1 MAYEEDGVIEE
12 TNDEDFYGT
21 PSVEEDYNIV
31 SKKQYSE
38 NTGVPKEDIISKEVG
53 VIYGK
58 PPKDKPSDAALK
70 MFEEWKGIEN
80 NIRNQLGWFDPSE
93 LPNKLNSDW
102 DDEYKKR
109 TGLSWKLMEAYATK
123 QELNSRK
130 EFMSQKLGG
139 YKSMFSSIE
148 RDVSAAKS
156 MWKTQRAKQ
165 LKEEEKKL
173 QMAREA
179 EANPVLNLYNK
190 AKAGDMEAWNELYN
204 MQRSSE
210 LAEEAER
217 ERKMRIEAAKP
228 VKMTKLN
235 QYESREKERELKA
248 LAKEVADAKDT
259 MRMRKP
265 PEKPTKEDLAS
276 FKEAEDEY
284 LKAKNEYDSVNN
296 EYRSWLS
303 RFEGEDISDEQKVE
317 DKTPIVKTLTA
328 AALNK
333 YRTAA
338 KKLGASR
345 YDTDAVAARLAMK
358 DGYSI
363 PEREK

>member
-1 MAYEEDGVIEE
+1 MFSEDIE
-12 TNDEDFYGT
+12 NED
-21 PSVEEDYNIV
+21 SAIV
-31 SKKQYSE
+31 SKDEYSE
-38 NTGVPKEDIISKEVG
+38 NTGVPKEDIESEQVG

-148 RDVSAAKS
+148 KDVTTAKS
-156 MWKTQRAKQ
+156 MWKAQRTKQ

-204 MQRSSE
+204 MQRNAE
-210 LAEEAER
+210 RAEEAER
-217 ERKMRIEAAKP
+217 DRKMRIEAAKP
-228 VKMTKLN
+228 TKMTKLN

-259 MRMRKP
+259 MRMKKP

-328 AALNK
+328 ERLNK

-345 YDTDAVAARLAMK
+345 YDTDEVAARLAK
-358 DGYSI
+358 RDGYLI
-363 PEREK
+363 PERGK

>member
-1 MAYEEDGVIEE
+1 MFSEDIE
-12 TNDEDFYGT
+12 NED
-21 PSVEEDYNIV
+21 SAIV
-31 SKKQYSE
+31 SKDEYSE
-38 NTGVPKEDIISKEVG
+38 NTGVPKEDIESEQVG

-58 PPKDKPSDAALK
+58 PPKDKPSDAALQ
-70 MFEEWKGIEN
+70 MFEEWKGIES
-80 NIRNQLGWFDPSE
+80 NIRSQLGWFDPTE
-93 LPNKLNSDW
+93 VPQKLNSDW
-102 DDEYKKR
+102 NDEYKRR
-109 TGLSWKLMEAYATK
+109 TGLSWELMEGYSTK
-123 QELNSRK
+123 QEQEAKK
-130 EFMSQKLGG
+130 EFMKQRLSG

-148 RDVSAAKS
+148 KDVSAAKS

-173 QMAREA
+173 KMEQEA

-190 AKAGDMEAWNELYN
+190 AKAGDMEAWNELHN
-204 MQRSSE
+204 MQRNAE
-210 LAEEAER
+210 RAEEAER

-228 VKMTKLN
+228 TKMTKLN
-235 QYESREKERELKA
+235 QYEAREKERELKE
-248 LAKEVADAKDT
+248 LAKEVANAKDT

-276 FKEAEDEY
+276 YQEAEQDYSKVKE
-284 LKAKNEYDSVNN
+284 EYDAINN

-303 RFEGEDISDEQKVE
+303 GFEGEDVSDEQKVE

-345 YDTDAVAARLAMK
+345 YDTDEVAARLAK
-358 DGYSI
+358 RDGYSI